1 MRKQKKCIFTVSLHK
16 AVHLYRAYDSF
27 SPRQGIKED
36 ITEIRSHNLLVG
48 TIFHQIFKV
57 EIPEAVREAESHHNR
72 TPKLIRLENKSI
84 RAGQSQTSKLVW
96 SFGEKKSY
104 IINRSK
110 ELMQLLFIIFS
121 FNNSVVFVHTLSQLL
136 SVYKW
141 IILQAN
147 VSSSLENGMGN
158 RMQMPSLLLQQGTE
172 KGVTKVSKTWS
183 APYQSRKQQLFTKY
197 LQYQVLHKYS
207 QHKHFDQLQ
216 DFVLEYTREL
226 HIISLKKKIVTGFH
240 VLWPTNMIV
249 LWQFQGID
257 YRLSFV

>member
-1 MRKQKKCIFTVSLHK
+1 MHK
-16 AVHLYRAYDSF
+16 AVHLYWEYDSF
-27 SPRQGIKED
+27 LGRELRKIYQY
-36 ITEIRSHNLLVG
+36 ITEIQSLNLLVG

-57 EIPEAVREAESHHNR
+57 EIPEAVREAVTCHNR

-96 SFGEKKSY
+96 SFGEKKKSY